1 VILKRIR
8 VRRFRA
14 ISDGRII
21 EFSPGLNI
29 IKGSDNES
37 GKSSLRMAIT
47 KALFQDP
54 NTSREDIIGLTSW
67 GAEEPWE
74 IELDFEND
82 AGAFRLVKSLKTRSS
97 QMIDATSSRVIAS
110 NKSAIAAKM
119 AEFTGC
125 PSEVFF
131 ESTACIGQEELV
143 KIVPKGIS
151 PNEQQR
157 AMGTISQRLQ
167 ASIGNGEAV
176 DIRSIL
182 AKLLSKTTRK
192 DAKGPHWHLQRIN
205 ERADSLRGQKADL
218 ESKVKLVMENRKK
231 LNSVKEQLARIETGL
246 PPAEALLK
254 KSKRLLEMEG
264 EVEAGK
270 RQYDNYARAREL
282 RTELERMDQELKEF
296 APFIDAEDKRALV
309 SDLRTEGE
317 RLRTEQ
323 SHLESDLEAVS
334 TEKPMVWPVVLGTAL
349 LVAGALVILVPV
361 LRVYLVGIPL
371 AVAGIALLAY
381 AIDRRLAWRRQ
392 LRLAQANMLKGEV
405 SIRKNERA
413 LQNVLNQFGFRD
425 YDEYV
430 RQLGK
435 CDRQIDKR
443 NETAHKLSGITGDRS
458 WSAFDLENRDLDL
471 QISARQKEL
480 KELLGFKMGPLQ
492 LQELEAEVD
501 QLRKQRTEFESSRA
515 RLEGSLEATEIDT
528 ERLAAVDEEL
538 NWLEQEARFWER
550 KKRVYDITRETLEEA
565 YTQTVS
571 RAAGVLDREL
581 GRYISTITDGRYS
594 RVEIDDKDLS
604 ISTYSAESG
613 EKVSVRELS
622 RATQDQ
628 FYISARFALIRLV
641 TEGKKPPLLLDDPFV
656 NYHEKRLKRM
666 MGLLQQLA
674 KDNQIL
680 LFTCSDAYDS
690 YGNVISL
697 D

>member
-1 VILKRIR
+1 M
-8 VRRFRA
+8 RRFRA
-14 ISDGRII
+14 INDGRII

-47 KALFQDP
+47 KALFQDT
-54 NTSREDIIGLTSW
+54 NTSREDVVGLTSW
-67 GAEEPWE
+67 GAQEPWE

-82 AGAFRLVKSLKTRSS
+82 SGAYRLVKSLKTKSS
-97 QMIDATSSRVIAS
+97 QMVDARSSRVVAS
-110 NKSAIAAKM
+110 NRSAIAAKM

-143 KIVPKGIS
+143 KIVPRGIS
-151 PNEQQR
+151 TNEQQK
-157 AMGTISQRLQ
+157 AAGMISQRLQ
-167 ASIGNGEAV
+167 ASIGNAEAV

-192 DAKGPHWHLQRIN
+192 EAKGPYWHLQRIN
-205 ERADSLRGQKADL
+205 ERADKLRSQKADL
-218 ESKVKLVMENRKK
+218 GAKVKLVMENRKK
-231 LNSVKEQLARIETGL
+231 LNSVKEQLAQIETRL

-254 KSKRLLEMEG
+254 KSKNLLETEA

-270 RQYDNYARAREL
+270 TQYDNYRRAKEL

-296 APFIDAEDKRALV
+296 APFIGAEDKRALISEV
-309 SDLRTEGE
+309 RTEGE
-317 RLRTEQ
+317 RLRIQQ
-323 SHLESDLEAVS
+323 SHLENDLEAVS
-334 TEKPMVWPVVLGTAL
+334 TERPVVWPVLLGTAL
-349 LVAGALVILVPV
+349 LVAGALVGFL
-361 LRVYLVGIPL
+361 LKVYLVGIPA
-371 AVAGIALLAY
+371 AVVGIALLAY
-381 AIDRRLAWRRQ
+381 AVDRRLAWRRR

-405 SIRKNERA
+405 SMSKNERA
-413 LQNVLNQFGFRD
+413 LQNALSQFGFQD

-443 NETAHKLSGITGDRS
+443 NETAHKLSGITGDRG
-458 WSAFDLENRDLDL
+458 WSAFELENRDLDL
-471 QISARQKEL
+471 HISAKQKEL

-501 QLRKQRTEFESSRA
+501 QLRKQRAELESSRA
-515 RLEGSLEATEIDT
+515 RLEGGLEATEVET
-528 ERLAAVDEEL
+528 ERLAAVEEEL
-538 NWLEQEARFWER
+538 NWLGQEAGFWER
-550 KKRVYDITRETLEEA
+550 KKRVYDITRETLEDS

-571 RAAGVLDREL
+571 RAASVLDREL

-594 RVEIDDKDLS
+594 RVEINDKDLS

-613 EKVSVRELS
+613 EKVSVRDLS

-628 FYISARFALIRLV
+628 FYISARFARIRLV

-680 LFTCSDAYDS
+680 LFTCSDAYDA

>member
-1 VILKRIR
+1 VILNRIR

-14 ISDGRII
+14 INDGRII

-37 GKSSLRMAIT
+37 GKSSLRLAIT

-54 NTSREDIIGLTSW
+54 NTSREDIVGLTSW

-74 IELDFEND
+74 IELDFESET
-82 AGAFRLVKSLKTRSS
+82 GAFRLVKSLKTRSS
-97 QMIDATSSRVIAS
+97 QIIDAGSSRVVAS

-143 KIVPKGIS
+143 RIVPKGVS
-151 PNEQQR
+151 QNEQQK
-157 AMGTISQRLQ
+157 AAGTISQRLQ
-167 ASIGNGEAV
+167 ATIGNGGAV
-176 DIRSIL
+176 DMRSIL

-192 DAKGPHWHLQRIN
+192 EAKGPHWNLLRIN
-205 ERADSLRGQKADL
+205 ERADSLRSQRADL
-218 ESKVKLVMENRKK
+218 EAKVKLVLENRKK
-231 LNSVKEQLARIETGL
+231 LSSVKEQLARIETGL
-246 PPAEALLK
+246 PLAEALMK
-254 KSKRLLEMEG
+254 KAKRLLELEA
-264 EVEAGK
+264 EVDAGK
-270 RQYDNYARAREL
+270 RQHDSLRRGREL
-282 RTELERMDQELKEF
+282 RTELEHLDQELKEF
-296 APFIDAEDKRALV
+296 APFINAEDKRAQV
-309 SDLRTEGE
+309 SAIRTDGE
-317 RLRTEQ
+317 RLRTQQ
-323 SHLESDLEAVS
+323 SHLESDLETVS
-334 TEKPMVWPVVLGTAL
+334 TEKPVVWPVLLGAAM
-349 LVAGALVILVPV
+349 LVAGALVIPLF
-361 LRVYLVGIPL
+361 RAYLVGIPM
-371 AVAGIALLAY
+371 AVVGIVLLAY
-381 AIDRRLAWRRQ
+381 AVERRLAWRRQ
-392 LRLAQANMLKGEV
+392 VRLAQANLLKGEV

-413 LQNVLNQFGFRD
+413 LENALRQFGFQD
-425 YDEYV
+425 YNDYV
-430 RQLGK
+430 RQLSR

-443 NETAHKLSGITGDRS
+443 NEIAHKLSGITGDRG
-458 WSAFDLENRDLDL
+458 WSAFELENRDLDL
-471 QISARQKEL
+471 QISAKQKET
-480 KELLGFKMGPLQ
+480 KELLGFKMDPLQ
-492 LQELEAEVD
+492 LQEAEAEVD
-501 QLRKQRTEFESSRA
+501 QLRKQRAELESSMA
-515 RLEGSLEATEIDT
+515 RLEGGLEATEIDT

-538 NWLEQEARFWER
+538 NWLEQEGRFWER
-550 KKRVYDITRETLEEA
+550 KKRVYDITRELLEEA
-565 YTQTVS
+565 YTLTVS
-571 RAAGVLDREL
+571 RAASVLDREL

-613 EKVSVRELS
+613 EKVSVRDLS

-628 FYISARFALIRLV
+628 FYISARFALVRLV

>member
-1 VILKRIR
+1 MILNRIR

-14 ISDGRII
+14 INEGRII

-37 GKSSLRMAIT
+37 GKSSLRLAIT

-54 NTSREDIIGLTSW
+54 NTSREDIVGLTSW

-74 IELDFEND
+74 IELDFESET
-82 AGAFRLVKSLKTRSS
+82 GAFRLVKSLKTRSS
-97 QMIDATSSRVIAS
+97 QIIDAGSSRVVAS

-143 KIVPKGIS
+143 RIVPKGVS
-151 PNEQQR
+151 QNEQQK
-157 AMGTISQRLQ
+157 AAGTISQRLQ
-167 ASIGNGEAV
+167 ATIGNGGAV
-176 DIRSIL
+176 DMRSIL

-192 DAKGPHWHLQRIN
+192 EAKGPHWNLLRIN
-205 ERADSLRGQKADL
+205 ERADSLRSQRADL
-218 ESKVKLVMENRKK
+218 EAKVKLVLENRKK
-231 LNSVKEQLARIETGL
+231 LSSVKEQLARIETGL
-246 PPAEALLK
+246 PLAEALMK
-254 KSKRLLEMEG
+254 KAKRLLELEA
-264 EVEAGK
+264 EEDAGK
-270 RQYDNYARAREL
+270 RQHDSLRRGREL
-282 RTELERMDQELKEF
+282 RTELEHLDQELKEF
-296 APFIDAEDKRALV
+296 APFINAEDKRAQV
-309 SDLRTEGE
+309 SAIRTDGE
-317 RLRTEQ
+317 RLRTQQ
-323 SHLESDLEAVS
+323 SHLESDLETVS
-334 TEKPMVWPVVLGTAL
+334 TEKPVVWPVLLGAAM
-349 LVAGALVILVPV
+349 LVAGALVIPLF
-361 LRVYLVGIPL
+361 RAYLVGIPM
-371 AVAGIALLAY
+371 AVVGIVLLAY
-381 AIDRRLAWRRQ
+381 AVERRLAWRRQ
-392 LRLAQANMLKGEV
+392 VRLAQANLLKGEV

-413 LQNVLNQFGFRD
+413 LENALRQFGFQD
-425 YDEYV
+425 YNDYV
-430 RQLGK
+430 RQLSR

-443 NETAHKLSGITGDRS
+443 NEIAHKLSGITGDRG
-458 WSAFDLENRDLDL
+458 WSAFELENRDLDL
-471 QISARQKEL
+471 QISAKQKET
-480 KELLGFKMGPLQ
+480 KELLGFKMDPLQ
-492 LQELEAEVD
+492 LQEAEAEVD
-501 QLRKQRTEFESSRA
+501 QLRKQRAELESSMA
-515 RLEGSLEATEIDT
+515 RLEGGLEATEIDT

-538 NWLEQEARFWER
+538 NWLEQEGRFWER
-550 KKRVYDITRETLEEA
+550 KKRVYDITRELLEEA

-571 RAAGVLDREL
+571 RAASVLDREL

-594 RVEIDDKDLS
+594 RVEINDRDLS

-613 EKVSVRELS
+613 EKVSVRDLS

-628 FYISARFALIRLV
+628 FYISARFALVRLV

>member
-1 VILKRIR
+1 VILNRIR

-14 ISDGRII
+14 INDGRVV

-54 NTSREDIIGLTSW
+54 NTSREDVVGLTSW

-82 AGAFRLVKSLKTRSS
+82 SGAFRLVKSLKTRSS
-97 QMIDATSSRVIAS
+97 QMVDTRSSRVIAS
-110 NKSAIAAKM
+110 NKNAIAAKM

-131 ESTACIGQEELV
+131 ESTACIGHEELV

-167 ASIGNGEAV
+167 ASIGNGGAV

-192 DAKGPHWHLQRIN
+192 EAKGPYWHLQRVN
-205 ERADSLRGQKADL
+205 ERADRLRSQKADL
-218 ESKVKLVMENRKK
+218 GAKVKLVMENRKK

-246 PPAEALLK
+246 PLSEVLLK
-254 KSKRLLEMEG
+254 KSQRLLEMEA

-270 RQYDNYARAREL
+270 TQYDNYKRAKEL

-296 APFIDAEDKRALV
+296 APFIDAEDKRALISEV
-309 SDLRTEGE
+309 RTEGE
-317 RLRTEQ
+317 RLRTQQ

-334 TEKPMVWPVVLGTAL
+334 TEKPVVWPVLLGTAL
-349 LVAGALVILVPV
+349 LVAGALVVP
-361 LRVYLVGIPL
+361 LFKVYLVGIPA
-371 AVAGIALLAY
+371 AVVGIALLAY
-381 AIDRRLAWRRQ
+381 AVDRRLAWRRQ
-392 LRLAQANMLKGEV
+392 LRLAQANVLKGEV

-413 LQNVLNQFGFRD
+413 LQNALSQFGFQD

-443 NETAHKLSGITGDRS
+443 NETAHKLSGITGDRG
-458 WSAFDLENRDLDL
+458 WSAFELENRDLDL

-501 QLRKQRTEFESSRA
+501 QLRKQRAELENSRA
-515 RLEGSLEATEIDT
+515 RLEGGLEATEIDT

-571 RAAGVLDREL
+571 RAASVLDREL

-594 RVEIDDKDLS
+594 RVEINDRDLS

-613 EKVSVRELS
+613 EKVSVRDLS

-656 NYHEKRLKRM
+656 NYHEKRLRRM

-680 LFTCSDAYDS
+680 LFTCSDAYDA

>member
-1 VILKRIR
+1 MILNRIR

-14 ISDGRII
+14 INEGRII

-37 GKSSLRMAIT
+37 GKSSLRLAIT

-54 NTSREDIIGLTSW
+54 NTSREDIVGLTSW

-74 IELDFEND
+74 IELDFESET
-82 AGAFRLVKSLKTRSS
+82 GAFRLVKSLKTRSS
-97 QMIDATSSRVIAS
+97 QIIDAGSSRVVAS

-143 KIVPKGIS
+143 RIVPKGVS
-151 PNEQQR
+151 QNEQQK
-157 AMGTISQRLQ
+157 AAGTISQRLQ
-167 ASIGNGEAV
+167 ATIGNGGAV
-176 DIRSIL
+176 DMRSIL

-192 DAKGPHWHLQRIN
+192 EAKGPHWNLLRIN
-205 ERADSLRGQKADL
+205 ERADSLRSQRADL
-218 ESKVKLVMENRKK
+218 EAKVKLVLENRKK
-231 LNSVKEQLARIETGL
+231 LSSVKEQLARIETGL
-246 PPAEALLK
+246 PLAEALMK
-254 KSKRLLEMEG
+254 KAKRLLELEA
-264 EVEAGK
+264 EVDAGK
-270 RQYDNYARAREL
+270 IQYDSLRRAREL
-282 RTELERMDQELKEF
+282 RTELEHLDQELREF
-296 APFIDAEDKRALV
+296 APFINAEDKRAQV
-309 SDLRTEGE
+309 SAIRTDGE
-317 RLRTEQ
+317 RLRTQQ
-323 SHLESDLEAVS
+323 SHLESDLETVS
-334 TEKPMVWPVVLGTAL
+334 TEKPVVWPVLLGTAM
-349 LVAGALVILVPV
+349 LVAGALVIPLF
-361 LRVYLVGIPL
+361 RAYLVGIPM
-371 AVAGIALLAY
+371 AVVGIVLLAY
-381 AIDRRLAWRRQ
+381 AVERRLAWRRQ
-392 LRLAQANMLKGEV
+392 VRLAQANLLKGEV

-413 LQNVLNQFGFRD
+413 LENALRQFGFQD
-425 YDEYV
+425 YNDYV
-430 RQLGK
+430 RQLSR

-443 NETAHKLSGITGDRS
+443 NEIAHKLSGITGDRG
-458 WSAFDLENRDLDL
+458 WSAFELENRDLDL
-471 QISARQKEL
+471 QISAKQKET
-480 KELLGFKMGPLQ
+480 KELLGFKMDPLQ
-492 LQELEAEVD
+492 LQEAEAEVD
-501 QLRKQRTEFESSRA
+501 QLRKQRAELESSMA
-515 RLEGSLEATEIDT
+515 RLEGGLEATEIDT

-538 NWLEQEARFWER
+538 NWLEQEGRFWER
-550 KKRVYDITRETLEEA
+550 KKRVYDITRELLEEA

-571 RAAGVLDREL
+571 RAASVLDREL

-613 EKVSVRELS
+613 EKVSVRDLS

-628 FYISARFALIRLV
+628 FYISARFALVRLV

>member
-14 ISDGRII
+14 INDGRVI

-54 NTSREDIIGLTSW
+54 NTSREDVVGLTSW

-74 IELDFEND
+74 IELDFED
-82 AGAFRLVKSLKTRSS
+82 DSGAFRLVKSLKTRSS
-97 QMIDATSSRVIAS
+97 QMVDARSSRVIAS

-143 KIVPKGIS
+143 KIVPKGVP

-157 AMGTISQRLQ
+157 AVGTISQRLQ
-167 ASIGNGEAV
+167 ASIGNGGAV

-192 DAKGPHWHLQRIN
+192 EARGPHWHLQRIN
-205 ERADSLRGQKADL
+205 ERANSLRSQKADL
-218 ESKVKLVMENRKK
+218 GAKVKLVMENRKK

-246 PPAEALLK
+246 PLAEALLQK
-254 KSKRLLEMEG
+254 AKRMLEMEADI
-264 EVEAGK
+264 EAGK
-270 RQYDNYARAREL
+270 RQYDNFRRAKDL

-296 APFIDAEDKRALV
+296 APFINAEDKRALV
-309 SDLRTEGE
+309 SEIRTEGE
-317 RLRTEQ
+317 RLRIQQ

-334 TEKPMVWPVVLGTAL
+334 TERPLVWPLLLGTTVLVGGVVVIPLFKAY
-349 LVAGALVILVPV
+349 VAG
-361 LRVYLVGIPL
+361 IPA
-371 AVAGIALLAY
+371 AVAGIVLLAY
-381 AIDRRLAWRRQ
+381 VLDRRLAWRRRV
-392 LRLAQANMLKGEV
+392 RLAQANLLKGEV

-413 LQNVLNQFGFRD
+413 LQNALSQFGFQD

-443 NETAHKLSGITGDRS
+443 NETAHKLSGITGDRA
-458 WSAFDLENRDLDL
+458 WSAFELENRDLDL

-480 KELLGFKMGPLQ
+480 KELLGFKMDPLQ
-492 LQELEAEVD
+492 LQELETGVD
-501 QLRKQRTEFESSRA
+501 QLRKQRAELESSRA
-515 RLEGSLEATEIDT
+515 RLEGGLEATEVDT

-538 NWLEQEARFWER
+538 DWLEQEAKFWER
-550 KKRVYDITRETLEEA
+550 KKRVYDITRETLDEA

-571 RAAGVLDREL
+571 RAASVLDREL

-594 RVEIDDKDLS
+594 RVEVDNRDLS

-613 EKVSVRELS
+613 EKVSVRDLS

-680 LFTCSDAYDS
+680 LFTCSDAYDA

>member
-14 ISDGRII
+14 INDGRVI

-54 NTSREDIIGLTSW
+54 NTSREDVVGLTSW

-74 IELDFEND
+74 IELDFED
-82 AGAFRLVKSLKTRSS
+82 DSGAFRLVKSLKTRSS
-97 QMIDATSSRVIAS
+97 QMVDARSSRVIAS

-143 KIVPKGIS
+143 KIVPKGVP

-157 AMGTISQRLQ
+157 AVGTISQRLQ
-167 ASIGNGEAV
+167 ASIGNGGAV

-192 DAKGPHWHLQRIN
+192 EARGPHWHLQRIN
-205 ERADSLRGQKADL
+205 ERANSLRSQKADL
-218 ESKVKLVMENRKK
+218 GAKVKLVMENRKK

-246 PPAEALLK
+246 PLAEALLQK
-254 KSKRLLEMEG
+254 AKRMLEMEADI
-264 EVEAGK
+264 EAGK
-270 RQYDNYARAREL
+270 RQYDNFRRAKDL

-296 APFIDAEDKRALV
+296 APFINAEDKRALV
-309 SDLRTEGE
+309 SEIRTEGE
-317 RLRTEQ
+317 RLRIQQ

-334 TEKPMVWPVVLGTAL
+334 TERPLVWPLLLGTT
-349 LVAGALVILVPV
+349 V
-361 LRVYLVGIPL
+361 LVGGVVVIPL
-371 AVAGIALLAY
+371 FKAYVAGIPAAVVGIVLLAY
-381 AIDRRLAWRRQ
+381 VLDRRLAWRRRV
-392 LRLAQANMLKGEV
+392 RLAQANLLKGEV

-413 LQNVLNQFGFRD
+413 LQNALSQFGFQD

-443 NETAHKLSGITGDRS
+443 NETAHKLSGITGDRA
-458 WSAFDLENRDLDL
+458 WSAFELENRDLDL

-480 KELLGFKMGPLQ
+480 KELLGFKMDPLQ
-492 LQELEAEVD
+492 LQELETGVD
-501 QLRKQRTEFESSRA
+501 QLRKQRAELESSRA
-515 RLEGSLEATEIDT
+515 RLEGGLEATEVDT

-538 NWLEQEARFWER
+538 DWLEQEAKFWER
-550 KKRVYDITRETLEEA
+550 KKRVYDITRETLDEA

-571 RAAGVLDREL
+571 RAASVLDREL

-594 RVEIDDKDLS
+594 RVEVDNRDLS

-613 EKVSVRELS
+613 EKVSVRDLS

-680 LFTCSDAYDS
+680 LFTCSDAYDA

>member
-1 VILKRIR
+1 MILNRIR

-14 ISDGRII
+14 INDGRII

-54 NTSREDIIGLTSW
+54 NTSREEVVGLTSW

-82 AGAFRLVKSLKTRSS
+82 SGSFRLVKSLKTRSS
-97 QMIDATSSRVIAS
+97 QMVDAKSSRVIAS
-110 NKSAIAAKM
+110 NKSAIAAKV

-143 KIVPKGIS
+143 RIVPKGIS
-151 PNEQQR
+151 SNEQQR
-157 AMGTISQRLQ
+157 AVGTISQRLQ
-167 ASIGNGEAV
+167 ASIGNGGAM

-192 DAKGPHWHLQRIN
+192 EAKGPHWNLQRVN
-205 ERADSLRGQKADL
+205 ERVNSLSGQKADL
-218 ESKVKLVMENRKK
+218 GAKVNLVMENRKK

-246 PPAEALLK
+246 PPAEALLN
-254 KSKRLLEMEG
+254 KSKRLLEMEA

-270 RQYDNYARAREL
+270 RQYDSYGRAREL
-282 RTELERMDQELKEF
+282 RAELEGMDQELKEY
-296 APFIDAEDKRALV
+296 APFINAEDKRGMV

-317 RLRTEQ
+317 RLRTQQ
-323 SHLESDLEAVS
+323 SHLESDLETVG
-334 TEKPMVWPVVLGTAL
+334 TERPLVWPVLLGTAL
-349 LVAGALVILVPV
+349 LVAGAVVIPLFKA
-361 LRVYLVGIPL
+361 YLVGIPG

-381 AIDRRLAWRRQ
+381 AVDRRLAWRRRF
-392 LRLAQANMLKGEV
+392 RLAQANMIKGEV

-413 LQNVLNQFGFRD
+413 LQNALGQFGFQD

-443 NETAHKLSGITGDRS
+443 NEIAHKLSGITGDRS
-458 WSAFDLENRDLDL
+458 WSAFELENRDLDL

-480 KELLGFKMGPLQ
+480 KGLLCFKMDPLQ
-492 LQELEAEVD
+492 LQTLETEVD
-501 QLRKQRTEFESSRA
+501 RFRKQRAELESSRA
-515 RLEGSLEATEIDT
+515 RLEGALEATEVDT

-538 NWLEQEARFWER
+538 SWLEQEARFWER

-565 YTQTVS
+565 YTQTVF
-571 RAAGVLDREL
+571 RAANVLDREL
-581 GRYISTITDGRYS
+581 GKCISTITDGRYS
-594 RVEIDDKDLS
+594 RVEIDNRDLS
-604 ISTYSAESG
+604 IYTYSAESG
-613 EKVSVRELS
+613 EKVSVRDLS

-628 FYISARFALIRLV
+628 FYISARFALVRLV

-656 NYHEKRLKRM
+656 NYDEKRLKRM

-674 KDNQIL
+674 RDSQIL
-680 LFTCSDAYDS
+680 LFTCSDAYDA

>member
-1 VILKRIR
+1 VILNRIR

-14 ISDGRII
+14 INEGRII

-37 GKSSLRMAIT
+37 GKSSLRLAIT

-54 NTSREDIIGLTSW
+54 NTSREDIVGLTSW

-74 IELDFEND
+74 IELDFESET
-82 AGAFRLVKSLKTRSS
+82 GAFRLVKSLKTRSS
-97 QMIDATSSRVIAS
+97 QIIDAGSSRVVAS

-143 KIVPKGIS
+143 RIVPKGVS
-151 PNEQQR
+151 QNEQQK
-157 AMGTISQRLQ
+157 AAGTISQRLQ
-167 ASIGNGEAV
+167 ATIGNGGAV
-176 DIRSIL
+176 DMRSIL

-192 DAKGPHWHLQRIN
+192 EAKGPHWNLLRIN
-205 ERADSLRGQKADL
+205 ERADSLRSQRADL
-218 ESKVKLVMENRKK
+218 EAKVKLVLENRKK
-231 LNSVKEQLARIETGL
+231 LSSVKEQLARIETGL
-246 PPAEALLK
+246 PLAEALMK
-254 KSKRLLEMEG
+254 KAKRLLELEA
-264 EVEAGK
+264 EVDAGK
-270 RQYDNYARAREL
+270 RQHDSLRRGREL
-282 RTELERMDQELKEF
+282 RTELEHLDQELKEF
-296 APFIDAEDKRALV
+296 APFINAEDKRAQV
-309 SDLRTEGE
+309 SAIRTDGE
-317 RLRTEQ
+317 RLRTQQ
-323 SHLESDLEAVS
+323 SHLESDLETVS
-334 TEKPMVWPVVLGTAL
+334 TEKPVVWPVLLGTAM
-349 LVAGALVILVPV
+349 LVAGALVIPLF
-361 LRVYLVGIPL
+361 RAYLVGIPM
-371 AVAGIALLAY
+371 AVVGIVLLAY
-381 AIDRRLAWRRQ
+381 AVERRLAWRRQ
-392 LRLAQANMLKGEV
+392 VRLAQANLLKGEV

-413 LQNVLNQFGFRD
+413 LENALRQFGFQD
-425 YDEYV
+425 YNDYV
-430 RQLGK
+430 RQLSR

-443 NETAHKLSGITGDRS
+443 NEIAHKLSGITGDRG
-458 WSAFDLENRDLDL
+458 WSAFELENRDLDL
-471 QISARQKEL
+471 QISAKQKET
-480 KELLGFKMGPLQ
+480 KELLGFKMDPLQ
-492 LQELEAEVD
+492 LQEAEAEVD
-501 QLRKQRTEFESSRA
+501 QLRKQRAELESSMA
-515 RLEGSLEATEIDT
+515 RLEGGLEATEIDT

-538 NWLEQEARFWER
+538 NWLEQEGRFWER
-550 KKRVYDITRETLEEA
+550 KKRVYDITRELLEEA

-571 RAAGVLDREL
+571 RAASVLDREL

-613 EKVSVRELS
+613 EKVSVRDLS

-628 FYISARFALIRLV
+628 FYISARFALVRLV

>member
-1 VILKRIR
+1 VILNRIR

-14 ISDGRII
+14 INDGRII

-54 NTSREDIIGLTSW
+54 NTNREDIVGLTSW

-74 IELDFEND
+74 IELDFESD
-82 AGAFRLVKSLKTRSS
+82 SSVFRLVKSLKTKSS
-97 QMIDATSSRVIAS
+97 QIVDARSSRVIAS
-110 NKSAIAAKM
+110 NKSAIASKV

-143 KIVPKGIS
+143 KIVPRGIS
-151 PNEQQR
+151 PNEQQK
-157 AMGTISQRLQ
+157 AVGAISQRLQ
-167 ASIGNGEAV
+167 ASIGNGGAV

-192 DAKGPHWHLQRIN
+192 EAKGPHWHLQRIN
-205 ERADSLRGQKADL
+205 ERVDSLRSQKADL
-218 ESKVKLVMENRKK
+218 EAKVKLVMENRKK
-231 LNSVKEQLARIETGL
+231 LNSVKEQLARTETEL
-246 PPAEALLK
+246 PLAEVLME
-254 KSKRLLEMEG
+254 KSKRILELEADI
-264 EVEAGK
+264 EAGK
-270 RQYDNYARAREL
+270 RQYDSFRRAREL
-282 RTELERMDQELKEF
+282 RTELERMDEELKEF
-296 APFIDAEDKRALV
+296 APFVNAEDKRALV
-309 SDLRTEGE
+309 SEARTEGE
-317 RLRTEQ
+317 RLRTQQ

-334 TEKPMVWPVVLGTAL
+334 TEKPVLWPMMLGSIMLVMGAVLIP
-349 LVAGALVILVPV
+349 LVNP
-361 LRVYLVGIPL
+361 YLVGIVV
-371 AVAGIALLAY
+371 AVAGIVLLAY
-381 AIDRRLAWRRQ
+381 GIDRVLGWRRQ
-392 LRLAQANMLKGEV
+392 VRLAQANMLKGEV
-405 SIRKNERA
+405 SMRKNERA
-413 LQNVLNQFGFRD
+413 LQNALSQLGFQD

-435 CDRQIDKR
+435 CDRQIDRR
-443 NETAHKLSGITGDRS
+443 NETGHKLSGITGDRG
-458 WSAFDLENRDLDL
+458 WSAFELENRDLDL

-480 KELLGFKMGPLQ
+480 KELLRFKMDPLQ
-492 LQELEAEVD
+492 LQELEATVD
-501 QLRKQRTEFESSRA
+501 RHRRQRAELESSRA

-538 NWLEQEARFWER
+538 GWLEDEARFWER
-550 KKRVYDITRETLEEA
+550 KKRVYEITRETLEEA
-565 YTQTVS
+565 YTQTMS
-571 RAAGVLDREL
+571 RAASVLDRDL

-594 RVEIDDKDLS
+594 RVEVDERDLS

-613 EKVSVRELS
+613 EKVSVRDLS

-628 FYISARFALIRLV
+628 FYISARFALVRLV

-656 NYHEKRLKRM
+656 NYDEKRLKRM

-680 LFTCSDAYDS
+680 LFTCSDAYDG

>member
-1 VILKRIR
+1 MILKKIR

-14 ISDGRII
+14 INDGRII

-54 NTSREDIIGLTSW
+54 NTSREDIVGLTSW

-74 IELDFEND
+74 IELDFESD
-82 AGAFRLVKSLKTRSS
+82 SGAFRLVKSMKTRSS
-97 QMIDATSSRVIAS
+97 QIVEAGSSRVIAS
-110 NKSAIAAKM
+110 NKSAIAAKV

-151 PNEQQR
+151 PNEQQK
-157 AMGTISQRLQ
+157 AVGTISQRLQ
-167 ASIGNGEAV
+167 ASIGNGGAV
-176 DIRSIL
+176 DVRSIL

-192 DAKGPHWHLQRIN
+192 EAKGPHWHLQRIN
-205 ERADSLRGQKADL
+205 ERAGSLRSQKGDL
-218 ESKVKLVMENRKK
+218 EAKVKLVMENRKK
-231 LNSVKEQLARIETGL
+231 LNSVKEQLARTETEL
-246 PPAEALLK
+246 PLAEALME
-254 KSKRLLEMEG
+254 KSKKILELEADI
-264 EVEAGK
+264 EAGK
-270 RQYDNYARAREL
+270 RQYDSFRRAREL
-282 RTELERMDQELKEF
+282 RTELERMDEELKEF
-296 APFIDAEDKRALV
+296 APFVNAEDKRALV
-309 SDLRTEGE
+309 SEVRTEGE
-317 RLRTEQ
+317 RLITQQ
-323 SHLESDLEAVS
+323 SHLENDLEAVN
-334 TEKPMVWPVVLGTAL
+334 TERPMLWPMMLGVVM
-349 LVAGALVILVPV
+349 LVAGAV
-361 LRVYLVGIPL
+361 LIPL
-371 AVAGIALLAY
+371 VKPYLAGIVVAVAGIILLVY
-381 AIDRRLAWRRQ
+381 GIDRQLGWRR
-392 LRLAQANMLKGEV
+392 RVRVAKANMLKGEV
-405 SIRKNERA
+405 SIRKNGRA
-413 LQNVLNQFGFRD
+413 LQNALSQLGFQD

-435 CDRQIDKR
+435 CDRQIDRR

-458 WSAFDLENRDLDL
+458 WSTFELENRDLDL

-480 KELLGFKMGPLQ
+480 NKLLGFKMDPLQ
-492 LQELEAEVD
+492 LQELEANVN
-501 QLRKQRTEFESSRA
+501 QLRKQRAELESSRA
-515 RLEGSLEATEIDT
+515 RLEGGLEATEIDT

-550 KKRVYDITRETLEEA
+550 KKRVYDMTRETLEET

-571 RAAGVLDREL
+571 RAASVLDREL

-613 EKVSVRELS
+613 EKVSVRDLS

-656 NYHEKRLKRM
+656 NFHEKRLKRM

-680 LFTCSDAYDS
+680 LFTCSDAYDA

>member
-1 VILKRIR
+1 MILNRIR

-14 ISDGRII
+14 INDGRII

-37 GKSSLRMAIT
+37 GKSSLRLAIT

-54 NTSREDIIGLTSW
+54 NTSREDIVGLTSW

-74 IELDFEND
+74 IELDFESD
-82 AGAFRLVKSLKTRSS
+82 SGAFRLVKSLKTRSS
-97 QMIDATSSRVIAS
+97 QIIDAGSSRVVAS

-143 KIVPKGIS
+143 RIVPKGVS
-151 PNEQQR
+151 QNEQQK
-157 AMGTISQRLQ
+157 AAGTISQRLQ
-167 ASIGNGEAV
+167 ATIGNGGAV

-192 DAKGPHWHLQRIN
+192 EAKGPHWNLLRIN
-205 ERADSLRGQKADL
+205 ERADSLRSQRADL
-218 ESKVKLVMENRKK
+218 EAKVKLVLENRKK
-231 LNSVKEQLARIETGL
+231 LSSVKEQLARIETGL
-246 PPAEALLK
+246 PLAEALMK
-254 KSKRLLEMEG
+254 KAKRLLELEA
-264 EVEAGK
+264 EVDAGK
-270 RQYDNYARAREL
+270 RQHDSLRRGREL
-282 RTELERMDQELKEF
+282 RTELEHLDQELKEF
-296 APFIDAEDKRALV
+296 APFINAEDKRAQV
-309 SDLRTEGE
+309 SAIRTEGE
-317 RLRTEQ
+317 RLRTQQ
-323 SHLESDLEAVS
+323 SHLESDLETVS
-334 TEKPMVWPVVLGTAL
+334 TEKPVVWPVLLGTAM
-349 LVAGALVILVPV
+349 LVAGALVIPLF
-361 LRVYLVGIPL
+361 RAYLVGIPM
-371 AVAGIALLAY
+371 AVVGIVLLAY
-381 AIDRRLAWRRQ
+381 AVERRLAWRRQ
-392 LRLAQANMLKGEV
+392 VRLAQANLLKGEV

-413 LQNVLNQFGFRD
+413 LENALRQFGFQD
-425 YDEYV
+425 YNDYV
-430 RQLGK
+430 RQLSR

-443 NETAHKLSGITGDRS
+443 NEIAHKLSGITGDRG
-458 WSAFDLENRDLDL
+458 WSAFELENRDLDL
-471 QISARQKEL
+471 QISAKQKET
-480 KELLGFKMGPLQ
+480 KELLGFKMDPLQ
-492 LQELEAEVD
+492 LQEAEAEVD
-501 QLRKQRTEFESSRA
+501 QLRKQRAELESSMA
-515 RLEGSLEATEIDT
+515 RLEGGLEATEIDT

-538 NWLEQEARFWER
+538 NWLEQEGRFWER
-550 KKRVYDITRETLEEA
+550 KKRVYDITRELLEEA

-571 RAAGVLDREL
+571 RAASVLDREL

-613 EKVSVRELS
+613 EKVSVRDLS

-680 LFTCSDAYDS
+680 LFTCSDAYDA

>member
-1 VILKRIR
+1 MILNRIR

-14 ISDGRII
+14 INEGRII

-37 GKSSLRMAIT
+37 GKSSLRLAIT

-54 NTSREDIIGLTSW
+54 NTSREDVVGLTSW

-74 IELDFEND
+74 IELDFESET
-82 AGAFRLVKSLKTRSS
+82 GAFRLVKSLKTRSS
-97 QMIDATSSRVIAS
+97 QIIDAGSSRVVAS

-143 KIVPKGIS
+143 RIVPKGVS
-151 PNEQQR
+151 QNEQQK
-157 AMGTISQRLQ
+157 AAGTISQRLQ
-167 ASIGNGEAV
+167 ATIGNGGAV
-176 DIRSIL
+176 DMRSIL

-192 DAKGPHWHLQRIN
+192 EAKGPHWNLLRIN
-205 ERADSLRGQKADL
+205 ERADSLRSQRADL
-218 ESKVKLVMENRKK
+218 EAKVKLVLENRKK
-231 LNSVKEQLARIETGL
+231 LSSVKEQLARIETGL
-246 PPAEALLK
+246 PLAEALMK
-254 KSKRLLEMEG
+254 KAKRLLELEA
-264 EVEAGK
+264 EVDAGK
-270 RQYDNYARAREL
+270 RQHDSLRRGREL
-282 RTELERMDQELKEF
+282 RTELEHLDQELREF
-296 APFIDAEDKRALV
+296 APFINAEDKRAQV
-309 SDLRTEGE
+309 SAIRTDGE
-317 RLRTEQ
+317 RLRTQQ
-323 SHLESDLEAVS
+323 SHLESDLETVS
-334 TEKPMVWPVVLGTAL
+334 TEKPVVWPVLLGTAM
-349 LVAGALVILVPV
+349 LVAGALVIPLF
-361 LRVYLVGIPL
+361 RAYLVGIPM
-371 AVAGIALLAY
+371 AVVGIVLLAY
-381 AIDRRLAWRRQ
+381 AVERRLAWRRQ
-392 LRLAQANMLKGEV
+392 VRLAQANLLKGEV

-413 LQNVLNQFGFRD
+413 LENALRQFGFQD
-425 YDEYV
+425 YNDYV
-430 RQLGK
+430 RQLSR

-443 NETAHKLSGITGDRS
+443 NEIAHKLSGITGDRG
-458 WSAFDLENRDLDL
+458 WSAFELENRDLDL
-471 QISARQKEL
+471 QISAKQKET
-480 KELLGFKMGPLQ
+480 KELLGFKMDPLQ
-492 LQELEAEVD
+492 LQEAEAEVD
-501 QLRKQRTEFESSRA
+501 QLRKQRAELESSMA
-515 RLEGSLEATEIDT
+515 RLEGGLEATEIDT

-538 NWLEQEARFWER
+538 NWLEQEGRFWER
-550 KKRVYDITRETLEEA
+550 KKRVYDITRELLEEA

-571 RAAGVLDREL
+571 RAASVLDREL

-613 EKVSVRELS
+613 EKVSVRDLS

-628 FYISARFALIRLV
+628 FYISARFALVRLV

>member
-1 VILKRIR
+1 VILNRIR

-14 ISDGRII
+14 INEGRII

-37 GKSSLRMAIT
+37 GKSSLRLAIT

-54 NTSREDIIGLTSW
+54 NTSREDIVGLTSW

-74 IELDFEND
+74 IELDFESET
-82 AGAFRLVKSLKTRSS
+82 GAFRLVKSLKTRSS
-97 QMIDATSSRVIAS
+97 QIIDAGSSRVVAS

-143 KIVPKGIS
+143 RIVPKGVS
-151 PNEQQR
+151 QNEQQK
-157 AMGTISQRLQ
+157 AAGTISQRLQ
-167 ASIGNGEAV
+167 ATIGNGGAV
-176 DIRSIL
+176 DMRSIL

-192 DAKGPHWHLQRIN
+192 EAKGPHWNLLRIN
-205 ERADSLRGQKADL
+205 ERADSLRSQRADL
-218 ESKVKLVMENRKK
+218 EAKVKLVLENRKK
-231 LNSVKEQLARIETGL
+231 LSSVKEQLARIETGL
-246 PPAEALLK
+246 PLAEALMK
-254 KSKRLLEMEG
+254 KAKRLLELEA
-264 EVEAGK
+264 EVDAGK
-270 RQYDNYARAREL
+270 RQHDSLRRGREL
-282 RTELERMDQELKEF
+282 RTELEHLDQELKEF
-296 APFIDAEDKRALV
+296 APFINAEDKRAQV
-309 SDLRTEGE
+309 SAIRTEGE
-317 RLRTEQ
+317 RLRTQQ
-323 SHLESDLEAVS
+323 SHLESDLETVS
-334 TEKPMVWPVVLGTAL
+334 TEKPVVWPVLLGTAM
-349 LVAGALVILVPV
+349 LVAGALVIPLF
-361 LRVYLVGIPL
+361 RAYLVGIPM
-371 AVAGIALLAY
+371 AVVGIVLLAY
-381 AIDRRLAWRRQ
+381 AVERRLAWRRQ
-392 LRLAQANMLKGEV
+392 VRLAQANLLKGEV

-413 LQNVLNQFGFRD
+413 LENALRQFGFQD
-425 YDEYV
+425 YNDYV
-430 RQLGK
+430 RQLSR

-443 NETAHKLSGITGDRS
+443 NEIAHKLSGITGDRG
-458 WSAFDLENRDLDL
+458 WSAFELENRDLDL
-471 QISARQKEL
+471 QISAKQKET
-480 KELLGFKMGPLQ
+480 KELLGFKMDPLQ
-492 LQELEAEVD
+492 LQEAEAEVD
-501 QLRKQRTEFESSRA
+501 QLRKQRAELESSMA
-515 RLEGSLEATEIDT
+515 RLEGGLEATEIDT

-538 NWLEQEARFWER
+538 NWLEQEGRFWER
-550 KKRVYDITRETLEEA
+550 KKRVYDITRELLEEA

-571 RAAGVLDREL
+571 RAASVLDREL

-613 EKVSVRELS
+613 EKVSVRDLS

-628 FYISARFALIRLV
+628 FYISARFALVRLV

>member
-1 VILKRIR
+1 MILNRIR

-14 ISDGRII
+14 INDGRII

-54 NTSREDIIGLTSW
+54 NTSREDIVGLTSW

-74 IELDFEND
+74 IELDFESD
-82 AGAFRLVKSLKTRSS
+82 SSAFRLVKSLKTKSS
-97 QMIDATSSRVIAS
+97 QIVDARSSRVIAS
-110 NKSAIAAKM
+110 NKSAIAAKV

-151 PNEQQR
+151 PNEQQK
-157 AMGTISQRLQ
+157 AVGAISQRLQ
-167 ASIGNGEAV
+167 ASIGNGGAV

-192 DAKGPHWHLQRIN
+192 EAKGPHWHLQCIN
-205 ERADSLRGQKADL
+205 ERVGSLRSQKADL
-218 ESKVKLVMENRKK
+218 EAKVKQVMENRKK
-231 LNSVKEQLARIETGL
+231 LNSVKEQLARIDTEL
-246 PPAEALLK
+246 PLAEVLMK
-254 KSKRLLEMEG
+254 KSKRMLELEG
-264 EVEAGK
+264 EIEAGK
-270 RQYDNYARAREL
+270 RQYDSLRRAREL
-282 RTELERMDQELKEF
+282 RTELERMDEELKEF
-296 APFIDAEDKRALV
+296 VPFVNAEDKRALISEV
-309 SDLRTEGE
+309 RTEGE
-317 RLRTEQ
+317 RLRMQQ

-334 TEKPMVWPVVLGTAL
+334 MEKPVQWPTILGLIMLVMGAVLIP
-349 LVAGALVILVPV
+349 LVKP
-361 LRVYLVGIPL
+361 YLVGIVV
-371 AVAGIALLAY
+371 AVAGIVLLAY
-381 AIDRRLAWRRQ
+381 GIDRLLGWRRQ
-392 LRLAQANMLKGEV
+392 FRLAQANMLKGEV

-413 LQNVLNQFGFRD
+413 LQNALSQFGFQD

-435 CDRQIDKR
+435 CDRQIDRR
-443 NETAHKLSGITGDRS
+443 NETAHKLSGITGDRG
-458 WSAFDLENRDLDL
+458 WSAFELGNRDLDL
-471 QISARQKEL
+471 HISARQKEL
-480 KELLGFKMGPLQ
+480 KELLGFRMDPLQ
-492 LQELEAEVD
+492 LQELEANVD
-501 QLRKQRTEFESSRA
+501 RLRKQRAELESSRA
-515 RLEGSLEATEIDT
+515 RLEGGLEATEIDT

-538 NWLEQEARFWER
+538 SRLEQEARFWER
-550 KKRVYDITRETLEEA
+550 KKRVYEITRETLEES

-571 RAAGVLDREL
+571 RAASVLDRDL

-594 RVEIDDKDLS
+594 RVEIDERDLS
-604 ISTYSAESG
+604 ISTYSSESG
-613 EKVSVRELS
+613 EKVSVRDLS

-680 LFTCSDAYDS
+680 LFTCSDAYDA

>member
-1 VILKRIR
+1 
-8 VRRFRA
+8 
-14 ISDGRII
+14 
-21 EFSPGLNI
+21 
-29 IKGSDNES
+29 
-37 GKSSLRMAIT
+37 
-47 KALFQDP
+47 
-54 NTSREDIIGLTSW
+54 
-67 GAEEPWE
+67 
-74 IELDFEND
+74 
-82 AGAFRLVKSLKTRSS
+82 
-97 QMIDATSSRVIAS
+97 
-110 NKSAIAAKM
+110 
-119 AEFTGC
+119 
-125 PSEVFF
+125 
-131 ESTACIGQEELV
+131 
-143 KIVPKGIS
+143 
-151 PNEQQR
+151 
-157 AMGTISQRLQ
+157 
-167 ASIGNGEAV
+167 
-176 DIRSIL
+176 
-182 AKLLSKTTRK
+182 
-192 DAKGPHWHLQRIN
+192 
-205 ERADSLRGQKADL
+205 
-218 ESKVKLVMENRKK
+218 
-231 LNSVKEQLARIETGL
+231 
-246 PPAEALLK
+246 
-254 KSKRLLEMEG
+254 
-264 EVEAGK
+264 
-270 RQYDNYARAREL
+270 
-282 RTELERMDQELKEF
+282 
-296 APFIDAEDKRALV
+296 
-309 SDLRTEGE
+309 
-317 RLRTEQ
+317 
-323 SHLESDLEAVS
+323 
-334 TEKPMVWPVVLGTAL
+334 
-349 LVAGALVILVPV
+349 
-361 LRVYLVGIPL
+361 
-371 AVAGIALLAY
+371 
-381 AIDRRLAWRRQ
+381 
-392 LRLAQANMLKGEV
+392 LAQANMLKGEV